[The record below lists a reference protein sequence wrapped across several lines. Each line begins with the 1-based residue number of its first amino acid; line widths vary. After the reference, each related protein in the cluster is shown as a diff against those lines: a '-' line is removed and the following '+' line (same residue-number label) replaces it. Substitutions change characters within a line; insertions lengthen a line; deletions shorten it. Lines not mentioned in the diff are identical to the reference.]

1 MPNHRSGAGDPAH
14 TLRLLWRQSGE
25 SPRRGPRPGRSL
37 DDIVTAAI
45 DLADTDGLDAVT
57 MRAVA
62 QAVGVAPMTLY
73 TYVPGK
79 AELLDLMLD
88 ASYARMPRPDRS
100 GEPWRARVAALAEDN
115 RRLFTAHPWAAEV
128 ATGRPPLGPGMMAK
142 YEYEL
147 RAFDDTGLDDVRRDA
162 ALTYVLDFVRAAAR
176 SAAEVRLARE
186 ASAWSDEQWWAANAP
201 LLARVLDEQRYPT
214 AVRVGAAAGAA
225 QNAAYSPDQAYE
237 FGLARVLD
245 GLGVLIDG
253 ARRGRSR
260 PGADGPA

>member
-1 MPNHRSGAGDPAH
+1 MSNHRSGAGDPAR
-14 TLRLLWRQSGE
+14 TLRLLWRQPDE

-45 DLADTDGLDAVT
+45 ELADADGLDALT

-62 QAVGVAPMTLY
+62 QAVGVAPMSLY

-88 ASYARMPRPDRS
+88 AGYTRMPRPDRS
-100 GEPWRARVAALAEDN
+100 GEPWRARVAALAGDN
-115 RRLFTAHPWAAEV
+115 RELYTAHPWATEV

-147 RAFDDTGLDDVRRDA
+147 RAFDGTGLDDVQRDA

-176 SAAEVRLARE
+176 SAAEARLTRRE
-186 ASAWSDEQWWAANAP
+186 TAWSDEQWWAANGP
-201 LLARVLDEQRYPT
+201 LLARVLDERRYPT

-225 QNAAYSPDQAYE
+225 QNAAYSPDRAYQ

-253 ARRGRSR
+253 GDGPRRS
-260 PGADGPA
+260 GADPAD